1 MIKKLFFTLLCTAV
15 CRTISAQV
23 VDPYVPAPENL
34 RARTEFQDAKFGIFL
49 HWGLYSLLGT
59 GEWTMTNRNIN
70 YQEYA
75 KLANAFYP
83 HDFDAAEWV
92 SAIKSSGAGYV
103 CFTTRHHD
111 GFSMWDTAQTDYDIV
126 DATPYKQDVVKA
138 LSDECSRQGIRL
150 HLYYSLID
158 WSDPRYRTVY
168 PEGMKKEDCLNDIY
182 GSPAGKEEEPEK
194 WQEFLKF
201 NNHQLKELMSNYGT
215 VDLLWFDGDWERSAA
230 QWKMP
235 EFREYLHTLNPN
247 VVLNSR
253 MQGYGDYETPEQGIP
268 LYGPKGEWEF
278 CTTINDSWGYRPS
291 DNDYKSSGQI
301 VRMFCDC
308 ITLGGR
314 MLLDIGPKEDG
325 TLDERQEKV
334 LLDLG
339 GWIHDHKEAVF
350 GTEKGLDYNHFLGG
364 STISADKKTM
374 YLFVYDKPQ
383 ETLCVK
389 GIKTPVKK
397 VTVLHTGEELRF
409 SYTGSLPW
417 SGIPG
422 TLWIWAGEMSIHPFA
437 TVVKVELED
446 EITYNLGHGEVV
458 TFNE

>member
-158 WSDPRYRTVY
+158 WYRDDCPRGRTGLGTGRPGTGIDY
-168 PEGMKKEDCLNDIY
+168 AHYYDFMKRQLTELLTGY
-182 GSPAGKEEEPEK
+182 GSVGA
-194 WQEFLKF
+194 
-201 NNHQLKELMSNYGT
+201 
-215 VDLLWFDGDWERSAA
+215 VWFDGVWDQDQNLDFDWKLRGLYDYIHAIRPACLVGNNHHLVPFEGEDIQIFERDLPGENTAGLSG
-230 QWKMP
+230 QEIGRLP
-235 EFREYLHTLNPN
+235 L
-247 VVLNSR
+247 
-253 MQGYGDYETPEQGIP
+253 ETCQTMNGM
-268 LYGPKGEWEF
+268 
-278 CTTINDSWGYRPS
+278 WGYKIT
-291 DNDYKSSGQI
+291 DLDYKSSKTLI
-301 VRMFCDC
+301 HYLVRAA
-308 ITLGGR
+308 GR
-314 MLLDIGPKEDG
+314 NGNLLLNIGPQPDG
-325 TLDERQEKV
+325 KLPATAVERLRDV
-334 LLDLG
+334 
-339 GWIHDHKEAVF
+339 V
-350 GTEKGLDYNHFLGG
+350 
-364 STISADKKTM
+364 IS
-374 YLFVYDKPQ
+374 
-383 ETLCVK
+383 
-389 GIKTPVKK
+389 
-397 VTVLHTGEELRF
+397 
-409 SYTGSLPW
+409 
-417 SGIPG
+417 
-422 TLWIWAGEMSIHPFA
+422 
-437 TVVKVELED
+437 
-446 EITYNLGHGEVV
+446 
-458 TFNE
+458 